1 MQLEPVSQELS
12 KLNGQIEALS
22 AQLKL
27 LDANQRVGLRIDVDD
42 YNAKVNLH
50 NAILSKHRALLTANR
65 TDFDTYDDLIKRDSV
80 LVDQYN
86 AFLKR

>member
-1 MQLEPVSQELS
+1 MEPVSQELS
-12 KLNGQIEALS
+12 KLNGQMEALS

-27 LDANQRVGLRIDVDD
+27 LDANQRAGLRIDVDD

-50 NAILSKHRALLTANR
+50 NAILSKHRALFAANES
-65 TDFDTYDDLIKRDSV
+65 DFNTYDDLIKQDSV

-86 AFLKR
+86 ALRKR

>member
-1 MQLEPVSQELS
+1 M
-12 KLNGQIEALS
+12 EALS

-27 LDANQRVGLRIDVDD
+27 LDANQSAGLRIDVGD

-50 NAILSKHRALLTANR
+50 NAILSKHRALFSANEN
-65 TDFDTYDDLIKRDSV
+65 DFNTYDDLIKQDSV

-86 AFLKR
+86 AVLKR